1 MCPKGRRPLAGREKS
16 AEVVV
21 VGQEPG
27 EGPNV
32 GKSETISAL
41 EAAMSQKP
49 GHTGRASGYSG
60 EAAKAGARVEAATA
74 GRGNER
80 SGTPE
85 EQRGLMELAVERQN
99 CLAALKRVKANKG
112 SPGIDGMTVGELPAY
127 LKANWLGIR
136 EDLLAG
142 RCQPQPVKRV
152 AIPKPGGGERELG
165 IPTVLD
171 RFIQQLLL
179 QVLQP
184 CFDPTFSEAS
194 YGFRPGRR
202 AHDAVRRAQVCVQE
216 GRRIVVDVDLE
227 KFFDRVNHDV
237 LMGRLADRIADT
249 RVLGLIR
256 RYLNAGLLADGV
268 VIERHDGTPQ
278 GGPLSPLLANVLLDE
293 VDKELEKR
301 GHAFVRY
308 ADDLNVYVRSR
319 AAGERVMA
327 ALRRMLAGLR
337 LHINETKSAVA
348 PATQRQFLGFSFWVA
363 KGRIVKRRIAP
374 KAMSRMKD
382 RVRQITTRSGGRSLA
397 CVCEELR
404 VYLAGWK
411 GYFRIAETPRV
422 LADTDQW
429 MRHRLRALQLKH
441 WKRGRTIYRELV
453 ARGMLVGS
461 AAQVAANGRRW
472 WHNSAMAIHIALPN
486 ALFDK
491 LGVPRLAR

>member
-1 MCPKGRRPLAGREKS
+1 
-16 AEVVV
+16 
-21 VGQEPG
+21 
-27 EGPNV
+27 
-32 GKSETISAL
+32 
-41 EAAMSQKP
+41 MSQKP
-49 GHTGRASGYSG
+49 RQLGHTPGGTGEAGRAGV
-60 EAAKAGARVEAATA
+60 RVEATTA
-74 GRGNER
+74 ERGNVR
-80 SGTPE
+80 SGTQE
-85 EQRGLMELAVERQN
+85 EQRCLMELVVERQN

-127 LKANWLGIR
+127 LKANWFRIR
-136 EDLLAG
+136 EDLLTG
-142 RCQPQPVKRV
+142 RYQPQPVKRV

-165 IPTVLD
+165 IPTALD
-171 RFIQQLLL
+171 RFTQQALL

-184 CFDPTFSEAS
+184 RFDPTFSEAS

-202 AHDAVRRAQVCVQE
+202 AHDAVCRAQGFVQG

-237 LMGRLADRIADT
+237 LMGRLAKRIADK

-256 RYLNAGLLADGV
+256 RYLGAGMLANGV
-268 VIERHDGTPQ
+268 AMERHEGTPQ
-278 GGPLSPLLANVLLDE
+278 GGPLSPLLANVLLDD

-319 AAGERVMA
+319 RAGDRVLA
-327 ALRRMLAGLR
+327 ALRRLFAGLKLR
-337 LHINETKSAVA
+337 INEAKSAVA

-382 RVRQITTRSGGRSLA
+382 RVRELTRRSGGRSLA
-397 CVCEELR
+397 QVCEGLG

-411 GYFRIAETPRV
+411 GYFRLTETPGV
-422 LADTDQW
+422 LRDIDQW
-429 MRHRLRALQLKH
+429 IRHRLRAVQLKH
-441 WKRGRTIYRELV
+441 WKRGTTVYRELV
-453 ARGMLVGS
+453 ARGMS
-461 AAQVAANGRRW
+461 SHAAAQVAANARRW
-472 WHNSAMAIHIALPN
+472 WRNSAMAIHIALPN

-491 LGVPRLAR
+491 LGVPRLAT

>member
-1 MCPKGRRPLAGREKS
+1 
-16 AEVVV
+16 
-21 VGQEPG
+21 
-27 EGPNV
+27 
-32 GKSETISAL
+32 
-41 EAAMSQKP
+41 MSQKR
-49 GHTGRASGYSG
+49 GHTGRASGGSG
-60 EAAKAGARVEAATA
+60 EAARASARVEAVTA
-74 GRGNER
+74 GRGNAR
-80 SGTPE
+80 SGTQE
-85 EQRGLMELAVERQN
+85 EQRYLMELVVERQN

-112 SPGIDGMTVGELPAY
+112 SPGIDGMTVGELSAY
-127 LKANWLGIR
+127 LKANWLSIR
-136 EDLLAG
+136 EDLLTG
-142 RCQPQPVKRV
+142 RYQPQPVKRV
-152 AIPKPGGGERELG
+152 TIPKPGRGERELG

-184 CFDPTFSEAS
+184 RFDPSFSAAS

-202 AHDAVRRAQVCVQE
+202 AHDAVGRAQAYVQE
-216 GRRIVVDVDLE
+216 GRRTVVDVDLE

-237 LMGRLADRIADT
+237 LMGRLEKRIADK

-256 RYLNAGLLADGV
+256 RYLNAGLLANGV
-268 VIERHDGTPQ
+268 VVERHEGTPQ

-319 AAGERVMA
+319 RAGERVMA
-327 ALRRMLAGLR
+327 ALRRLFAGLR
-337 LHINETKSAVA
+337 LHVNEAKSAVA
-348 PATQRQFLGFSFWVA
+348 PATQRQFLGFSFWDA

-382 RVRQITTRSGGRSLA
+382 RVRQITSRSGGRSLA
-397 CVCEELR
+397 NVCEELGL
-404 VYLAGWK
+404 YLAGWK

-429 MRHRLRALQLKH
+429 IRHRLRALQLKH
-441 WKRGRTIYRELV
+441 WKRGRTIHRELV
-453 ARGMLVGS
+453 ARGMS
-461 AAQVAANGRRW
+461 ADAAARVAANGRRW

-491 LGVPRLAR
+491 LGVPRLGP